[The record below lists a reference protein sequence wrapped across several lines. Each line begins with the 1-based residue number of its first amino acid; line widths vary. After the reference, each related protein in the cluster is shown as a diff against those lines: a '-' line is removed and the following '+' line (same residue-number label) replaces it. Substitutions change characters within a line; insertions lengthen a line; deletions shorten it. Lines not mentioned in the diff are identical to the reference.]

1 MMTAFLLKK
10 KKSFSPSCNMR
21 SILDR
26 IICLLQKG
34 KWGVHGVAGPLGIFW
49 TKPSKSKL
57 SPFQDNLQKNYLAAC
72 PGKLAKLL
80 ILG

>member
-1 MMTAFLLKK
+1 MTAFLLKKK

-26 IICLLQKG
+26 IICPLQKG
-34 KWGVHGVAGPLGIFW
+34 KWGVYSDAGPLGIFQ

-57 SPFQDNLQKNYLAAC
+57 SPFQDNLQKYYLAAR
-72 PGKLAKLL
+72 PGKLAKSLV
-80 ILG
+80 LG